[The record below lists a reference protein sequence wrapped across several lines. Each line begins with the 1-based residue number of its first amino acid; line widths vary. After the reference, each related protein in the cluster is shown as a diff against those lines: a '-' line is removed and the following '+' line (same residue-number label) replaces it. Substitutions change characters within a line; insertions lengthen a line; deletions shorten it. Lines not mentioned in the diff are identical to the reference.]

1 MNELIFYYV
10 THYLWT
16 FQIIFNLILIAKY
29 IIMWKKH
36 KKDSMLLN
44 PLLFV
49 FGGAMTLMWGYVIL
63 MFDYI
68 HNTRI
73 NGPIYWYL
81 EAIITICLVSATL
94 SLWLIANWRF
104 TWYEDRFV
112 FRNARLI
119 KKVIYISDIDVE
131 KSFISRYRRPDVG
144 HFEIDTHMNFVLKNG
159 KLIKVPYEDM
169 VCSNS
174 DVMWDIKLR
183 RFLTENLGI
192 KTITKRADA
201 TKR

>member
-29 IIMWKKH
+29 IIMWKKY

-63 MFDYI
+63 MFDYVR
-68 HNTRI
+68 NTRI

-81 EAIITICLVSATL
+81 ETIITICLVSATL

-104 TWYEDRFV
+104 TWYEDCFV
-112 FRNARLI
+112 FCKANLR

-144 HFEIDTHMNFVLKNG
+144 HFEINTHINFVLKNG
-159 KLIKVPYEDM
+159 KLIKVPYEYM

-192 KTITKRADA
+192 KTITKRTDA
-201 TKR
+201 M

>member
-29 IIMWKKH
+29 IIMWKKY

-63 MFDYI
+63 MFDYVR
-68 HNTRI
+68 NTRI

-112 FRNARLI
+112 FCKANLR

-144 HFEIDTHMNFVLKNG
+144 HFEIDTHINFVLKNG
-159 KLIKVPYEDM
+159 KLIKVPYEYM

-192 KTITKRADA
+192 KTITKRTDA
-201 TKR
+201 M